1 MKKEM
6 EQTVR
11 GKPKMSYDPS
21 VTGFA
26 EMMLKGPAST
36 NVSEAF

>member
-21 VTGFA
+21 VTGFCWDDA
-26 EMMLKGPAST
+26 KGPSV
-36 NVSEAF
+36 N